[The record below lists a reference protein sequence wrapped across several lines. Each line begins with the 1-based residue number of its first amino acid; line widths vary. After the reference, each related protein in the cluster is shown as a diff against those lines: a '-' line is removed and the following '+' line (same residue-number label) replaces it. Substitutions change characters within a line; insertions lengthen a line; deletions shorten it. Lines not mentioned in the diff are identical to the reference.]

1 MPSVLERAAAR
12 FRREL
17 LANERAAASDM
28 VRMYGEAWRRTSQRA
43 ADVQAQ
49 IRAARLTGQ
58 PISPAWFYQQ
68 DRAETLQAQI
78 EAELRRFAAYAEE
91 STTALQRQAVTAAG
105 GHAAGLVDLAAG
117 VRPAGL
123 EVPFD
128 VLPTAA
134 LHDLVGF
141 AADGSP
147 LRDVFGEI
155 AGVAERVTD
164 TLGASLAAGLGPRET
179 ARLLRRQFG
188 VGLARALT
196 ISRTE
201 TLRAYREA
209 MHRNYEANDDVVEG
223 WVWHATLTPRTC
235 AACVVGDTIVSGP
248 AIQKVFSRHY
258 TGNVII
264 IETAGGK
271 HLTVTPNHPILTESG
286 WVAAELLQ
294 EGDYVVSSPDSNGA
308 ALGIGIDNYQ
318 MPTVIKEIAET
329 FSMVSTEMKCTTP
342 DFHGDGVGSDV
353 YIVRTRCLL
362 GNDGNPFSSKHFKQ
376 SNFSLRGSIGQS
388 AASFFFPSL
397 GSVQPAFPRDSMRL
411 GFSSKNWLSLFQWD
425 FGAAQGSVFD
435 RSAPLDASNT
445 QAGGNCGTC
454 DAKSLGEF
462 HFGVASQISSGNF
475 RIGQLHKAVAQIAVL
490 LSGNRV
496 ALLFSAQQI
505 PLAKNVGQPFAADAE
520 SGRDLLRTLTGQ
532 VRLDRILKID
542 VRGFSGHV
550 YNLQTES
557 GWFAANGIITHNCWA
572 MHGTVHKLD
581 ERMDEHPNGRCTAL
595 PVLKPWREL
604 GLDIPDRRPVV
615 VSGEDEFAKLTP
627 AEQERVLGKAAF
639 VAWQDGAVTLQD
651 FAAHRHSAEWGDTL
665 QVASL
670 EKMLGKDKATGY
682 LRFVRGWGE
691 RPFSYLSATIKK
703 RAQLA
708 EEVKD
713 VTYDLSEGRKV
724 RQKLLKAVERS
735 DARVSKIWDKYGDS
749 RYRAYSDYMDAL
761 DLYDR
766 DEDHPVVKRARKKL
780 DAIDEKRDREVNE
793 ARDRPKAVLVLDDD
807 KDRVFD
813 NFNHYTGKP
822 YGYQAELDSSW
833 IHKGKYGDS
842 DPDAVLLRHQDAYD
856 FINRLQN
863 QTDDVSVS
871 VRYILGRANADMRMH
886 IINLESVDDTSVAVH
901 ELGHIV
907 EWDHPQYRKY
917 VKRFLH
923 DRIGDEKPISLR
935 EIHRAYG
942 EDEIAYRDR
951 FKSPYIGK
959 IYLYGDFES
968 SEVISMG
975 VQYLYQDPVAFA
987 NDDPEYFD
995 FIVSY
1000 LRRAL

>member
-1 MPSVLERAAAR
+1 MPSQLELAAAR

-17 LANERAAASDM
+17 LNNERAAASDM

-78 EAELRRFAAYAEE
+78 EAELSRFAAFAEE
-91 STTALQRQAVTAAG
+91 STAATQMQAIQAAG
-105 GHAAGLVDLAAG
+105 RHAAGLVDLAAG
-117 VRPAGL
+117 VRPAGV

-128 VLPTAA
+128 VLPASA
-134 LHDLVGF
+134 LQELVGF
-141 AADGSP
+141 ASDGSP

-342 DFHGDGVGSDV
+342 DFHGDGVGSDA

-572 MHGTVHKLD
+572 MHGTVHRLD

-639 VAWQDGAVTLQD
+639 AAWQDGAVTLKD

-670 EKMLGKDKATGY
+670 EKMLGKDKAAGY

-691 RPFSYLSATIKK
+691 RPAGVQLRLADMRTIADIERYAKVHGMAGEVDLSGFGSVDVAREVVGQLEKLMSEWNHAPITAIRARGMAGSIGRVTSYADSNRLDYEIHNRLFDVNSPTHQSLLRQMQNLFNVAARPGEEALSTVTHEFGHTVASQIHEVARLTMAESEALKK
-703 RAQLA
+703 IHRRWLTDVNRIARRGAYKNSGQSDYEEFRRKHMSDYARSSMDEFIAEAFAQHYHGVVDNPYA
-708 EEVKD
+708 EEVLA
-713 VTYDLSEGRKV
+713 VLSGRK
-724 RQKLLKAVERS
+724 R
-735 DARVSKIWDKYGDS
+735 
-749 RYRAYSDYMDAL
+749 
-761 DLYDR
+761 
-766 DEDHPVVKRARKKL
+766 
-780 DAIDEKRDREVNE
+780 
-793 ARDRPKAVLVLDDD
+793 
-807 KDRVFD
+807 
-813 NFNHYTGKP
+813 
-822 YGYQAELDSSW
+822 
-833 IHKGKYGDS
+833 
-842 DPDAVLLRHQDAYD
+842 
-856 FINRLQN
+856 N
-863 QTDDVSVS
+863 Q
-871 VRYILGRANADMRMH
+871 
-886 IINLESVDDTSVAVH
+886 
-901 ELGHIV
+901 
-907 EWDHPQYRKY
+907 
-917 VKRFLH
+917 
-923 DRIGDEKPISLR
+923 
-935 EIHRAYG
+935 
-942 EDEIAYRDR
+942 
-951 FKSPYIGK
+951 
-959 IYLYGDFES
+959 
-968 SEVISMG
+968 
-975 VQYLYQDPVAFA
+975 
-987 NDDPEYFD
+987 
-995 FIVSY
+995 
-1000 LRRAL
+1000 